1 MHFIVV
7 GIRTLVNAI
16 VAGDPLWPAVTL
28 FLLSFPLAIA
38 AALVRARRRPK

>member
-1 MHFIVV
+1 MHIIGA
-7 GIRTLVNAI
+7 GIRALVNAI
-16 VAGDPLWPAVTL
+16 ANGDPLWPAVTF